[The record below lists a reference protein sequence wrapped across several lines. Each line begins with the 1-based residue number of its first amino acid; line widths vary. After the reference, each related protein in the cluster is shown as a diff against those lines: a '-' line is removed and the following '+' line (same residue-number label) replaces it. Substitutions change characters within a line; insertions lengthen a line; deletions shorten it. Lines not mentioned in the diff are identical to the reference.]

1 MQMLTIKQAAA
12 EVDGLSEYALRQMIK
27 RGELPVVRA
36 TSKILINRQTLE
48 EYLKGNLP
56 KSKDESTVLPFKQIV
71 PVKAK
76 L

>member
-12 EVDGLSEYALRQMIK
+12 EVDGLSEYALRQIIK

-48 EYLKGNLP
+48 NYLKGDLAKN
-56 KSKDESTVLPFKQIV
+56 KEESTILPFKQII
-71 PVKAK
+71 PVKVK